1 MKDHLTPAGSSAD
14 PKSIPAR
21 PAQPRGRQQG
31 MTSALLR
38 EHFAQKPVEV
48 PEAAEGH
55 EKVVEGGEGGE
66 GVDHAEGTAK
76 TRKARPRSKTPS
88 EKTKGKRD
96 RSEADKH
103 S

>member
-1 MKDHLTPAGSSAD
+1 
-14 PKSIPAR
+14 
-21 PAQPRGRQQG
+21 
-31 MTSALLR
+31 MTAALLR

-48 PEAAEGH
+48 SEEAEGH
-55 EKVVEGGEGGE
+55 EKGVEGGE

-88 EKTKGKRD
+88 EKTKSKRV